1 MPRYALQIE
10 YDGKP
15 YHGWQRQR
23 DLPSVQETIEI
34 AISKVAPEKPEI
46 QGAGRTDAGVH
57 ATGQIAH
64 VDLNKFWDSFRLS
77 EAINYHLRP
86 APISI
91 TKCSIV
97 EDDFHAR
104 FSAKERRYVFRLL
117 TRRPPAIVDAGW
129 VWQIQHDL
137 DLELMKESAKY
148 LIGKH
153 DFTTFRSS
161 ICQAQS
167 PIKTLDEIIDYYSNK
182 VGPKNGAYVVAK
194 SWTDNKFRTQILKD
208 PDKVLK
214 ELGFFGRQGE
224 HVVVLEN
231 TTEVHNLVVC
241 TLCSCYPWPLLGLP
255 PSWYKSD
262 EYRSRSVRE
271 PREVLREFGF
281 NIPDEQNIKVWDSTA
296 EIRYLVLPMR
306 PEGTDGMSLEELSS
320 LVTRDS
326 MIGAGNPIS
335 PRRTDE

>member
-104 FSAKERRYVFRLL
+104 FSAKERRYVFRLQC
-117 TRRPPAIVDAGW
+117 RRPPAIVDAGW
-129 VWQIQHDL
+129 MPYSQQVGQTGKTVKPDVYIACGISGATQHQVGMKDSKFIIAINKDEDAPIFQVSDYGLVSDL
-137 DLELMKESAKY
+137 FNALPEL
-148 LIGKH
+148 
-153 DFTTFRSS
+153 
-161 ICQAQS
+161 
-167 PIKTLDEIIDYYSNK
+167 
-182 VGPKNGAYVVAK
+182 
-194 SWTDNKFRTQILKD
+194 
-208 PDKVLK
+208 
-214 ELGFFGRQGE
+214 
-224 HVVVLEN
+224 
-231 TTEVHNLVVC
+231 
-241 TLCSCYPWPLLGLP
+241 
-255 PSWYKSD
+255 
-262 EYRSRSVRE
+262 
-271 PREVLREFGF
+271 
-281 NIPDEQNIKVWDSTA
+281 DSK
-296 EIRYLVLPMR
+296 L
-306 PEGTDGMSLEELSS
+306 
-320 LVTRDS
+320 
-326 MIGAGNPIS
+326 
-335 PRRTDE
+335 

>member
-1 MPRYALQIE
+1 MPRYALKVE

-23 DLPSVQETIEI
+23 DVPSVQQTIEI
-34 AISKVAPEKPEI
+34 AISKIAPEKPEI

-64 VDLNKFWDSFRLS
+64 VDLNKPWDSFRLS

-97 EDDFHAR
+97 ADDFHAR

-117 TRRPPAIVDAGW
+117 SRRAPAIVDVGW

-137 DLELMKESAKY
+137 DLELMQEGAKY
-148 LIGKH
+148 LVGKH

-167 PIKTLDEIIDYYSNK
+167 PIKS
-182 VGPKNGAYVVAK
+182 
-194 SWTDNKFRTQILKD
+194 
-208 PDKVLK
+208 LK
-214 ELGFFGRQGE
+214 EISVKEISLE
-224 HVVVLEN
+224 HGKEFEFTIIARSFLHNQVRSFIGTLERVGSGSWDP
-231 TTEVHNLVVC
+231 ERVH
-241 TLCSCYPWPLLGLP
+241 
-255 PSWYKSD
+255 
-262 EYRSRSVRE
+262 
-271 PREVLREFGF
+271 EVLIAKDRSQCG
-281 NIPDEQNIKVWDSTA
+281 PVCPPHGLYLAQVSYDT
-296 EIRYLVLPMR
+296 EIF
-306 PEGTDGMSLEELSS
+306 S
-320 LVTRDS
+320 
-326 MIGAGNPIS
+326 
-335 PRRTDE
+335 

>member
-1 MPRYALQIE
+1 MPRYALKVE

-23 DLPSVQETIEI
+23 DVPSVQQTIEI
-34 AISKVAPEKPEI
+34 AISKIAPEKPEI

-64 VDLNKFWDSFRLS
+64 VDLNKPWDSFRLS

-97 EDDFHAR
+97 ADDFHAR

-117 TRRPPAIVDAGW
+117 SRRAPAIVDVGW

-137 DLELMKESAKY
+137 DLELMQEGAKY
-148 LIGKH
+148 LVGKH

-167 PIKTLDEIIDYYSNK
+167 PIKS
-182 VGPKNGAYVVAK
+182 
-194 SWTDNKFRTQILKD
+194 
-208 PDKVLK
+208 LK
-214 ELGFFGRQGE
+214 EISVKEISLEHGKEFEFTIIARSFLHNQVRSFIGTLERVGSGSWDPERVHEPLIAKDRSQSGQVWNRQG
-224 HVVVLEN
+224 L
-231 TTEVHNLVVC
+231 
-241 TLCSCYPWPLLGLP
+241 
-255 PSWYKSD
+255 
-262 EYRSRSVRE
+262 
-271 PREVLREFGF
+271 
-281 NIPDEQNIKVWDSTA
+281 
-296 EIRYLVLPMR
+296 
-306 PEGTDGMSLEELSS
+306 
-320 LVTRDS
+320 
-326 MIGAGNPIS
+326 
-335 PRRTDE
+335 